1 MPSAY
6 AVSESDLDSRLDR
19 LESTEQIRQ
28 LASKYA
34 LALDMRDIDA
44 LVGLYVED
52 VRIDKQTSGRLALKQ
67 VFCGVV
73 RSFTASVH
81 HIGNHIIE
89 FDDADNA
96 HGLVY
101 CRCEHEVG
109 DKWVPVYLYYLDL
122 YTRIDGTW
130 KLKRRVPCEL
140 FGVDMLERPTGSKKL
155 RWPGHEA
162 VEGTWHRHFPSWTE
176 FWSDSTRD
184 GAEPPPPAIQ
194 DAFLDTMRR
203 GERRPIPPDF
213 SWMKD

>member
-1 MPSAY
+1 MQHVHQASQD
-6 AVSESDLDSRLDR
+6 DLAARLDR

-44 LVGLYVED
+44 LVGLYVEN

-67 VFCGVV
+67 VFCAVV

-89 FDDADNA
+89 FDDPDNA

-122 YTRIDGTW
+122 YTRVEGGW
-130 KLKRRVPCEL
+130 KFKRRVPCEL
-140 FGVDMLERPTGSKKL
+140 YGADMLERPTGPKKL
-155 RWPGHEA
+155 RWPGHEPA
-162 VEGTWHRHFPSWTE
+162 DGAWHRHFPSWTE
-176 FWSDSTRD
+176 FWSN
-184 GAEPPPPAIQ
+184 PASDATAPAASAAR

-203 GERRPIPPDF
+203 GERRPMPPDF

>member
-1 MPSAY
+1 M
-6 AVSESDLDSRLDR
+6 SELALRVDR

-44 LVGLYVED
+44 LVNLYVED
-52 VRIDKQTSGRLALKQ
+52 VRINKETSGRHALKQ
-67 VFCGVV
+67 VFCEVV
-73 RSFTASVH
+73 RAFSASVH

-122 YTRIDGTW
+122 YTRVGGVW
-130 KLKRRVPCEL
+130 RFKRRVPNEL
-140 FGVDMLERPTGSKKL
+140 YGVDMLERPAGPKKL
-155 RWPGHEA
+155 RWPGHEPA
-162 VEGTWHRHFPSWTE
+162 EGAWHTHFPSWDE
-176 FWSDSTRD
+176 FWADPALDR
-184 GAEPPPPAIQ
+184 APVPPPAAQ
-194 DAFLDTMRR
+194 DKFLDTMRR
-203 GERRPIPPDF
+203 GERRPRPPNF
-213 SWMKD
+213 AWMKD